1 MESPQIGM
9 IPVWG
14 LSLFVPR
21 SKSQQRDRS
30 CRRDQSYLRDRSYRN
45 YLNYRSDLNYRSGTV
60 SWFSP
65 TLKGSLS
72 SGVCPPIG
80 RSGLCP
86 SDRRLRCVGPL
97 ARSFFAG
104 GEYRRYRSDLN
115 YLSIGGVRVIGGIG
129 VIGGVGEDDYPAV
142 GVYG

>member
-1 MESPQIGM
+1 MIGE
-9 IPVWG
+9 
-14 LSLFVPR
+14 
-21 SKSQQRDRS
+21 
-30 CRRDQSYLRDRSYRN
+30 YRSYRN
-45 YLNYRSDLNYRSGTV
+45 YLNYRSGTV

-86 SDRRLRCVGPL
+86 SDRRLRCVGPR

-104 GEYRRYRSDLN
+104 G
-115 YLSIGGVRVIGGIG
+115 GVSEVS
-129 VIGGVGEDDYPAV
+129 EESEWSEESE
-142 GVYG
+142 